1 MTILKTQFNILL
13 TALLLLVA
21 GPLSVS
27 AQIVDAEGMYVDT
40 VFNDNVDR
48 TAEDFVIASILIS
61 DPVGGVLSLAGHTAI
76 RVQCPVFDLDYVYHY
91 IMIRQEDS
99 ISETK
104 ALLTG
109 QFFVQMVADTFATY
123 VQNSEG
129 INRGLTEYRL
139 YLTPQEE
146 QKLWQ
151 ILDEELVSGKQLKYD
166 FVQEGCAVKTKKLLE
181 RVLGK
186 KHIDYSACDP
196 RFSAPQYELV
206 SAAMQH
212 APWMRFVMLTA
223 MYGHTKQS
231 GCANNLL
238 IPADVAAAWQTATVD
253 GRPLLSDGVRI
264 VANNYY
270 QSDGWFTPLRL
281 AIMLLI
287 ISIIGLFVTK
297 PYTDWIILGMQL
309 LMSVLVL
316 LFSVMGSTFI
326 VWNWLLIPFNIL
338 PAICWKWRNYWA
350 LPYAAILVVWC
361 LVMVFVPHMLV
372 DTTHIILV
380 QAFIVVLLHQSNALQ
395 RYLIRYVVQD
405 TVCADKSNK
414 SVTNKNK

>member
-1 MTILKTQFNILL
+1 MNILSL
-13 TALLLLVA
+13 ILLLLVA
-21 GPLSVS
+21 GTFSVS
-27 AQIVDAEGMYVDT
+27 AQIVDAEGQYVDT
-40 VFNDNVDR
+40 VFHDNVDR

-61 DPVGGVLSLAGHTAI
+61 DPGEGMLSLAGHTAI
-76 RVQCPVFDLDYVYHY
+76 RVQCPIFNLDYVYHY
-91 IMIRQEDS
+91 IMINKDDS
-99 ISETK
+99 ISENQ

-123 VQNSEG
+123 VQNSED

-326 VWNWLLIPFNIL
+326 LWNWLLIPFNIL
-338 PAICWKWRNYWA
+338 PAICWKWRKYWA
-350 LPYAAILVVWC
+350 LPYAAVLAVWI
-361 LVMVFVPHMLV
+361 LVMVLVPHMLV
-372 DTTHIILV
+372 DTTHIILAL
-380 QAFIVVLLHQSNALQ
+380 AFAIVLLKQSNILRQ
-395 RYLIRYVVQD
+395 SIN
-405 TVCADKSNK
+405 T
-414 SVTNKNK
+414 SVA

>member
-1 MTILKTQFNILL
+1 MKKRFNILL
-13 TALLLLVA
+13 ITLLLLVA

-27 AQIVDAEGMYVDT
+27 AQIVDAEGQYVDT

-61 DPVGGVLSLAGHTAI
+61 EPVEGMLSLAGHTAV
-76 RVQCPVFDLDYVYHY
+76 RVQCPVFGLDYVYHY
-91 IMIRQEDS
+91 IMVNQDNS
-99 ISETK
+99 ISENR

-109 QFFVQMVADTFATY
+109 QFYVQMVADTFATY
-123 VQNSEG
+123 VQNSED

-166 FVQEGCAVKTKKLLE
+166 FVQEGCAVKTKKLVE

-186 KHIDYSACDP
+186 KHLDYSACDP

-231 GCANNLL
+231 GYANNLL
-238 IPADVAAAWQTATVD
+238 IPADLAAAWQTATVD

-281 AIMLLI
+281 AIMLLV
-287 ISIIGLFVTK
+287 ISIIGLFVSK

-338 PAICWKWRNYWA
+338 PAICWKWRKYWA
-350 LPYAAILVVWC
+350 LPYAVVLAVWC

-372 DTTHIILV
+372 DTTHIILAL
-380 QAFIVVLLHQSNALQ
+380 AFVIMLLKQSNVLQ
-395 RYLIRYVVQD
+395 RLI
-405 TVCADKSNK
+405 NK
-414 SVTNKNK
+414 SVAQDTTKLSNRSLTKNK

>member
-1 MTILKTQFNILL
+1 MSNCNFKILFLS
-13 TALLLLVA
+13 LLLLLA
-21 GPLSVS
+21 GTFSVS
-27 AQIVDAEGMYVDT
+27 AQIVDAEGQYVDT
-40 VFNDNVDR
+40 VFNDHVDR

-61 DPVGGVLSLAGHTAI
+61 DPVEGVLSLAGHTAI
-76 RVQCPVFDLDYVYHY
+76 RVQCPTFGLDYVYHY
-91 IMIRQEDS
+91 VRVQTNEQ
-99 ISETK
+99 ISETY
-104 ALLTG
+104 AFLTG
-109 QFFVQMVADTFATY
+109 QFIVQMVADTFASY
-123 VQNSEG
+123 VQHSEA
-129 INRGLTEYRL
+129 INRGLTEYYL
-139 YLTPQEE
+139 HLTPQEE

-166 FVQEGCAVKTKKLLE
+166 FVQEGCAVKTKKLIE

-206 SAAMQH
+206 SAAMQC

-238 IPADVAAAWQTATVD
+238 IPADLATAWQTATVD

-338 PAICWKWRNYWA
+338 PAICWKWRKYWA
-350 LPYAAILVVWC
+350 LPYATVLAVWC
-361 LVMVFVPHMLV
+361 LVMLFVPHMLV
-372 DTTHIILV
+372 DTTHIILAL
-380 QAFIVVLLHQSNALQ
+380 AFAIVLLKQSNILQ
-395 RYLIRYVVQD
+395 RFLVKSVAQD
-405 TVCADKSNK
+405 TIKK
-414 SVTNKNK
+414 THRETNKNKMI

>member
-1 MTILKTQFNILL
+1 MTQLSKILL
-13 TALLLLVA
+13 TLLLLVA
-21 GPLSVS
+21 GTFSVS
-27 AQIVDAEGMYVDT
+27 AQIVDTEGQYVDT
-40 VFNDNVDR
+40 VFNDHVNR
-48 TAEDFVIASILIS
+48 TAEDFVMASILIS
-61 DPVGGVLSLAGHTAI
+61 DPVEGMLSLAGHTAI
-76 RVQCPVFDLDYVYHY
+76 RVHCPIFNLDYVYHY
-91 IMIRQEDS
+91 IMVNKDDS
-99 ISETK
+99 ISENR

-123 VQNSEG
+123 VQNSED

-151 ILDEELVSGKQLKYD
+151 ILDEELISGKQLKYD
-166 FVQEGCAVKTKKLLE
+166 FVQEGCAVKTKKIIK
-181 RVLGK
+181 RVLGN

-223 MYGHTKQS
+223 MYGHTKKS
-231 GCANNLL
+231 DCANNLL
-238 IPADVAAAWQTATVD
+238 IPADLAAAWQTATVD
-253 GRPLLSDGVRI
+253 GGSLLSDGVRI

-270 QSDGWFTPLRL
+270 QSNAWLTPLRL

-287 ISIIGLFVTK
+287 ISMIGLFVAK
-297 PYTDWIILGMQL
+297 PYTDWIIMGMQL

-338 PAICWKWRNYWA
+338 PAICWKWRKYWA

-361 LVMVFVPHMLV
+361 LAMVFVPHMLV
-372 DTTHIILV
+372 DTTHIILAL
-380 QAFIVVLLHQSNALQ
+380 AFAIVLLKQTNILQ
-395 RYLIRYVVQD
+395 
-405 TVCADKSNK
+405 
-414 SVTNKNK
+414 

>member
-1 MTILKTQFNILL
+1 MKQKLNIFLL
-13 TALLLLVA
+13 SLLLLVA
-21 GPLSVS
+21 GTFSVS
-27 AQIVDAEGMYVDT
+27 AQIVDAQGQYVDT
-40 VFNDNVDR
+40 VFHDNVDR

-61 DPVGGVLSLAGHTAI
+61 DPVEGVLSLAGHTAI
-76 RVQCPVFDLDYVYHY
+76 RVQCPIFDLDYVYHY
-91 IMIRQEDS
+91 IMIHHEDG

-109 QFFVQMVADTFATY
+109 QFYVQMVADTFVTY
-123 VQNSEG
+123 VQNSED

-151 ILDEELVSGKQLKYD
+151 ILDEELSSGKQLKYD
-166 FVQEGCAVKTKKLLE
+166 FVQEGCAVKTKKLIK
-181 RVLGK
+181 RVLGN

-212 APWMRFVMLTA
+212 APWMRFVMLSA
-223 MYGHTKQS
+223 MYGHTKKS
-231 GCANNLL
+231 DCANNLL
-238 IPADVAAAWQTATVD
+238 IPADLAAAWQSATVD
-253 GRPLLSDGVRI
+253 GHPLLSDGVRI

-270 QSDGWFTPLRL
+270 QSGGWFTPLRL

-297 PYTDWIILGMQL
+297 PYIDWIILGMQF
-309 LMSVLVL
+309 LMSALVL

-326 VWNWLLIPFNIL
+326 VWNWLLIPFNML
-338 PAICWKWRNYWA
+338 PAICWRWRKYWA
-350 LPYAAILVVWC
+350 LPYAIVLAIWCVVM
-361 LVMVFVPHMLV
+361 LFVPHMLV
-372 DTTHIILV
+372 DATHIVLTA
-380 QAFIVVLLHQSNALQ
+380 AFASVLLKQSNILQ
-395 RYLIRYVVQD
+395 RLV
-405 TVCADKSNK
+405 TK
-414 SVTNKNK
+414 SVA

>member
-1 MTILKTQFNILL
+1 MKKRLNILL

-21 GPLSVS
+21 GTFSVS
-27 AQIVDAEGMYVDT
+27 AQIVDAEGQYVDT

-61 DPVGGVLSLAGHTAI
+61 DPVEGVLSLAGHTAI
-76 RVQCPVFDLDYVYHY
+76 RVQCPIFDLDYVYHY
-91 IMIRQEDS
+91 VMIHQEDS

-109 QFFVQMVADTFATY
+109 QFYVQMVADTFATY
-123 VQNSEG
+123 VHHSEE

-151 ILDEELVSGKQLKYD
+151 ILDEELVRGKQLKYD
-166 FVQEGCAVKTKKLLE
+166 FVQEGCAVKTKKLIK
-181 RVLGK
+181 RVLGNK
-186 KHIDYSACDP
+186 YIDYSACDP

-206 SAAMQH
+206 SAAMQC

-231 GCANNLL
+231 DCANNLL
-238 IPADVAAAWQTATVD
+238 IPADLAVAWQTATVD

-264 VANNYY
+264 VANNHY

-338 PAICWKWRNYWA
+338 PAICWKWRKYWA
-350 LPYAAILVVWC
+350 LPYATVLAVWC

-372 DTTHIILV
+372 DTTHIILAL
-380 QAFIVVLLHQSNALQ
+380 AFAIMLLKQSNILQ
-395 RYLIRYVVQD
+395 RLIH
-405 TVCADKSNK
+405 K
-414 SVTNKNK
+414 SVAHDTIKSSNRSLTKKK

>member
-1 MTILKTQFNILL
+1 MTQLNKILSII
-13 TALLLLVA
+13 LLLLVA
-21 GPLSVS
+21 GTLPVS
-27 AQIVDAEGMYVDT
+27 AQIVDAEGQYVDT

-61 DPVGGVLSLAGHTAI
+61 DPVEGMLSLAGHTAI

-91 IMIRQEDS
+91 IMIHQEDS
-99 ISETK
+99 ISETR

-109 QFFVQMVADTFATY
+109 QFYVQMVADTFATY
-123 VQNSEG
+123 VHHSEA
-129 INRGLTEYRL
+129 INRGLTEY
-139 YLTPQEE
+139 YFHLTPQEE

-166 FVQEGCAVKTKKLLE
+166 FVQEGCAVKTKKLIE
-181 RVLGK
+181 CVLGK

-206 SAAMQH
+206 SAAMQC
-212 APWMRFVMLTA
+212 APWMRFIMLTA

-238 IPADVAAAWQTATVD
+238 IPADLATAWQTATVD
-253 GRPLLSDGVRI
+253 GHPLLSDGVRI

-270 QSDGWFTPLRL
+270 QSDGWLTPFRL
-281 AIMLLI
+281 AILLLI
-287 ISIIGLFVTK
+287 ISMIGLFVAK
-297 PYTDWIILGMQL
+297 PYTDWIIMGMQL

-338 PAICWKWRNYWA
+338 PAICWKWRKYWS
-350 LPYAAILVVWC
+350 LPYATILVVWC
-361 LVMVFVPHMLV
+361 MVMVFVPHMLV
-372 DTTHIILV
+372 DTTHVILTL
-380 QAFIVVLLHQSNALQ
+380 AFAILLFKQSNILQ
-395 RYLIRYVVQD
+395 RLINNSVAQD
-405 TVCADKSNK
+405 TTKLSKLNLTK
-414 SVTNKNK
+414 KK

>member
-1 MTILKTQFNILL
+1 M
-13 TALLLLVA
+13 
-21 GPLSVS
+21 
-27 AQIVDAEGMYVDT
+27 DAEGQYVDT
-40 VFNDNVDR
+40 VFNDHVDR

-61 DPVGGVLSLAGHTAI
+61 DPVEGVLSLAGHTAI
-76 RVQCPVFDLDYVYHY
+76 RVQCRVFDLDYVYHY
-91 IMIRQEDS
+91 IMIHQEDS

-104 ALLTG
+104 ALMTG
-109 QFFVQMVADTFATY
+109 QFYVQMVADTFATY
-123 VQNSEG
+123 VQNSED

-151 ILDEELVSGKQLKYD
+151 ILDEELSSGKQLKYD
-166 FVQEGCAVKTKKLLE
+166 FVQEGCAVKTKKLIK
-181 RVLGK
+181 RVLGN
-186 KHIDYSACDP
+186 KHIEYSACDP

-238 IPADVAAAWQTATVD
+238 IPADLAAAWQTATVD

-281 AIMLLI
+281 AIMLLV

-316 LFSVMGSTFI
+316 LFSIMGSTFI
-326 VWNWLLIPFNIL
+326 VWNWLLIPFNVL
-338 PAICWKWRNYWA
+338 PVICWKWRKYWA
-350 LPYAAILVVWC
+350 LPYAMVLAVWC
-361 LVMVFVPHMLV
+361 LLMVFVPHMLV
-372 DTTHIILV
+372 DTTHIILAW
-380 QAFIVVLLHQSNALQ
+380 AFAIVVLKQSNILQ
-395 RYLIRYVVQD
+395 RLI
-405 TVCADKSNK
+405 NK
-414 SVTNKNK
+414 SVAQDTTKSSKRILTKKEIKK

>member
-1 MTILKTQFNILL
+1 MIFS
-13 TALLLLVA
+13 LLLLLA
-21 GPLSVS
+21 GTFPVS
-27 AQIVDAEGMYVDT
+27 AQIVDAEGQYVDT
-40 VFNDNVDR
+40 VFNDHVDR

-61 DPVGGVLSLAGHTAI
+61 DPVEGVLSLAGHTAI
-76 RVQCPVFDLDYVYHY
+76 RVQCPTFGLDYVYHY
-91 IMIRQEDS
+91 VRVQTNEQ
-99 ISETK
+99 ISETY
-104 ALLTG
+104 AFLTG
-109 QFFVQMVADTFATY
+109 QFIVQMVADTFASY
-123 VQNSEG
+123 VQHSEA
-129 INRGLTEYRL
+129 INRGLTEYYL
-139 YLTPQEE
+139 HLTPQEE

-166 FVQEGCAVKTKKLLE
+166 FVQEGCAVKTKKLIE

-206 SAAMQH
+206 SAAMQC

-238 IPADVAAAWQTATVD
+238 IPADLATAWQTATVD

-338 PAICWKWRNYWA
+338 PAICWKWRKYWA
-350 LPYAAILVVWC
+350 LPYATVLAVWC
-361 LVMVFVPHMLV
+361 LVMLFVPHMLV
-372 DTTHIILV
+372 DTTHIILAL
-380 QAFIVVLLHQSNALQ
+380 AFAIVLLKQSNILQ
-395 RYLIRYVVQD
+395 RFLVKSVAQD
-405 TVCADKSNK
+405 TIKK
-414 SVTNKNK
+414 THRETNKNKMI

>member
-1 MTILKTQFNILL
+1 LKKRLNILL
-13 TALLLLVA
+13 LTLLLLVA
-21 GPLSVS
+21 GTLPVS
-27 AQIVDAEGMYVDT
+27 AQIVDAEGQYVDT

-61 DPVGGVLSLAGHTAI
+61 DPVEGMLSLAGHTAI
-76 RVQCPVFDLDYVYHY
+76 RVQCPIFNLDYVYHY
-91 IMIRQEDS
+91 IMINKDDS
-99 ISETK
+99 ISENQ

-109 QFFVQMVADTFATY
+109 RFVVQMVADTFATY
-123 VQNSEG
+123 VQNSED

-151 ILDEELVSGKQLKYD
+151 ILDEELVSGKQLKYE
-166 FVQEGCAVKTKKLLE
+166 FVQEGCAVRTKKLVE
-181 RVLGK
+181 RVIGK
-186 KHIDYSACDP
+186 KHIDYSACGP

-223 MYGHTKQS
+223 MYGHTKKPD
-231 GCANNLL
+231 CANNLL
-238 IPADVAAAWQTATVD
+238 IPADLADAWQTATVD

-297 PYTDWIILGMQL
+297 SYADWIILGMQL

-316 LFSVMGSTFI
+316 VFSILGSTFI

-338 PAICWKWRNYWA
+338 PAICWKWRKCWS
-350 LPYAAILVVWC
+350 LPYAMVLVVWC
-361 LVMVFVPHMLV
+361 LVMLLVPHMLV
-372 DTTHIILV
+372 DTTHIILAL
-380 QAFIVVLLHQSNALQ
+380 AFT
-395 RYLIRYVVQD
+395 LILFKQYYR
-405 TVCADKSNK
+405 TA
-414 SVTNKNK
+414 

>member
-1 MTILKTQFNILL
+1 MNILL
-13 TALLLLVA
+13 LSLLLLVA
-21 GPLSVS
+21 GTFSVS
-27 AQIVDAEGMYVDT
+27 AQIVDAEGQYVDT
-40 VFNDNVDR
+40 VFNDHVDR

-61 DPVGGVLSLAGHTAI
+61 DPVEGVLPLAGHTAI

-123 VQNSEG
+123 VQNSED

>member
-1 MTILKTQFNILL
+1 MKKRFNILL
-13 TALLLLVA
+13 LTLLLLVA
-21 GPLSVS
+21 GTCSVS
-27 AQIVDAEGMYVDT
+27 AQIVDANGQYVDT
-40 VFNDNVDR
+40 VFNDHVDR

-61 DPVGGVLSLAGHTAI
+61 DPVEGMLSLAGHTAI
-76 RVQCPVFDLDYVYHY
+76 RVLCPVFDLDYVYHY
-91 IMIRQEDS
+91 IMIHKEDS

-123 VQNSEG
+123 VQNSED

-139 YLTPQEE
+139 YLTPQEK

-151 ILDEELVSGKQLKYD
+151 ILDEELSSGKQLKYD
-166 FVQEGCAVKTKKLLE
+166 FVQEGCAVKTKKLIE
-181 RVLGK
+181 RVLGR

-212 APWMRFVMLTA
+212 VPWMRFVMLTA
-223 MYGHTKQS
+223 MYGHTKKS
-231 GCANNLL
+231 DCANNLL
-238 IPADVAAAWQTATVD
+238 IPADLAAAWQTATVD
-253 GRPLLSDGVRI
+253 RHPLLSDGVRI

-297 PYTDWIILGMQL
+297 PYIDWIIMGVQF

-338 PAICWKWRNYWA
+338 PAIFWKWRKYWS
-350 LPYAAILVVWC
+350 LPYALVLVVWC

-405 TVCADKSNK
+405 KVCADKSSK

>member
-1 MTILKTQFNILL
+1 MTQLSKILL
-13 TALLLLVA
+13 TTLLLLLA
-21 GPLSVS
+21 GTFSVS
-27 AQIVDAEGMYVDT
+27 AQIVDAEGQYVDT
-40 VFNDNVDR
+40 VFNDHVDR

-61 DPVGGVLSLAGHTAI
+61 DPVEGVLSLAGHTAI
-76 RVQCPVFDLDYVYHY
+76 RVQCPIFDLDYVYHY
-91 IMIRQEDS
+91 VMIHQEDS

-109 QFFVQMVADTFATY
+109 QFYVQMVADTFATY
-123 VQNSEG
+123 VQNSED

-151 ILDEELVSGKQLKYD
+151 ILDEELSSGKHLKYD
-166 FVQEGCAVKTKKLLE
+166 FVQEGCAVKTKKLIK
-181 RVLGK
+181 RVLGN

-238 IPADVAAAWQTATVD
+238 IPADLAAAWQTATVD
-253 GRPLLSDGVRI
+253 GRSLLSDGVRI

-281 AIMLLI
+281 AIMLLV

-297 PYTDWIILGMQL
+297 PYTDWIILGMQF

-316 LFSVMGSTFI
+316 LFSIMGSTFI

-338 PAICWKWRNYWA
+338 PVICWKWRKYWA
-350 LPYAAILVVWC
+350 LPYAMVLAVWC
-361 LVMVFVPHMLV
+361 LVMVFVPHTLV
-372 DTTHIILV
+372 DTTHIILAL
-380 QAFIVVLLHQSNALQ
+380 AFAIVLLKQSNILQ
-395 RYLIRYVVQD
+395 RLI
-405 TVCADKSNK
+405 NK
-414 SVTNKNK
+414 SVAHDTTKLSNRSLTKKK

>member
-1 MTILKTQFNILL
+1 MKKRLNILL
-13 TALLLLVA
+13 TALLLLLA
-21 GPLSVS
+21 GTFSVS
-27 AQIVDAEGMYVDT
+27 AQIVDAEGQYVDT

-61 DPVGGVLSLAGHTAI
+61 DPVEGMLSLAGHTAI

-91 IMIRQEDS
+91 IMIHKVDS

-109 QFFVQMVADTFATY
+109 QFFVQMVADTFASY
-123 VQNSEG
+123 VQHSET

-139 YLTPQEE
+139 HLTPQEE

-166 FVQEGCAVKTKKLLE
+166 FVQEGCAVKTKKLIK
-181 RVLGK
+181 RVLGN

-231 GCANNLL
+231 GYANNLL
-238 IPADVAAAWQTATVD
+238 IPADLAAAWQTATID

-270 QSDGWFTPLRL
+270 QSNGWFTPLRL

-326 VWNWLLIPFNIL
+326 VWNWLLIPFNVL
-338 PAICWKWRNYWA
+338 PVICWKWRKYWA
-350 LPYAAILVVWC
+350 LPYAMVLAVWC

-372 DTTHIILV
+372 DTTHILLAL
-380 QAFIVVLLHQSNALQ
+380 AFAIVLLKQSNILQ
-395 RYLIRYVVQD
+395 RLIH
-405 TVCADKSNK
+405 K
-414 SVTNKNK
+414 SVAHDTIKSSNRSLTKKK

>member
-1 MTILKTQFNILL
+1 MKQKLNILL
-13 TALLLLVA
+13 LLFLLLVV
-21 GPLSVS
+21 GTFSLS
-27 AQIVDAEGMYVDT
+27 AQILDAEGQYVDT
-40 VFNDNVDR
+40 VFHDNVDR

-61 DPVGGVLSLAGHTAI
+61 DPVEGVLSLAGHTAI
-76 RVQCPVFDLDYVYHY
+76 RVQCPIFDLDYVYHY
-91 IMIRQEDS
+91 IMIHHEDG

-109 QFFVQMVADTFATY
+109 QFYVQMVADTFVTY
-123 VQNSEG
+123 VQNSED

-151 ILDEELVSGKQLKYD
+151 ILDEELSSGKQLKYD
-166 FVQEGCAVKTKKLLE
+166 FVQEGCAVKTKKLIK
-181 RVLGK
+181 RVLGN

-212 APWMRFVMLTA
+212 APWMRFVMLSA
-223 MYGHTKQS
+223 MYGHTKKS
-231 GCANNLL
+231 DCANNLL
-238 IPADVAAAWQTATVD
+238 IPADLAAAWQSATVD
-253 GRPLLSDGVRI
+253 GHPLLSDGVRI

-270 QSDGWFTPLRL
+270 QSGGWFTPLRL

-297 PYTDWIILGMQL
+297 PYIDWIILGMQF
-309 LMSVLVL
+309 LMSALVL

-326 VWNWLLIPFNIL
+326 VWNWLLIPFNML
-338 PAICWKWRNYWA
+338 PAICWRWRKYWA
-350 LPYAAILVVWC
+350 LPYAIVLAIWCVVM
-361 LVMVFVPHMLV
+361 LFVPHMLV
-372 DTTHIILV
+372 DATHIVLTA
-380 QAFIVVLLHQSNALQ
+380 AFASVLLKQSNILQ
-395 RYLIRYVVQD
+395 RLV
-405 TVCADKSNK
+405 TK
-414 SVTNKNK
+414 SVA

>member
-1 MTILKTQFNILL
+1 MTRNLSIFLL
-13 TALLLLVA
+13 SLLLLVA
-21 GPLSVS
+21 GSLSVS
-27 AQIVDAEGMYVDT
+27 AQIVDAEGQYVDT
-40 VFNDNVDR
+40 VFNDHVDR

-61 DPVGGVLSLAGHTAI
+61 DPVEGVLSLAGHTAI

-91 IMIRQEDS
+91 IMIHQEDS

-109 QFFVQMVADTFATY
+109 QFYVQMVADTFATY
-123 VQNSEG
+123 VQNSED

-151 ILDEELVSGKQLKYD
+151 ILDEELSSGKQLKYD
-166 FVQEGCAVKTKKLLE
+166 FVQEGCAVKTKKLIK
-181 RVLGK
+181 RVLGN
-186 KHIDYSACDP
+186 KHIEYSACDP

-238 IPADVAAAWQTATVD
+238 IPADLAAAWQTATVD
-253 GRPLLSDGVRI
+253 GRSLLSDGVRI

-281 AIMLLI
+281 AIMLLV

-297 PYTDWIILGMQL
+297 PYTDWIILGMQF

-316 LFSVMGSTFI
+316 LFSIMGSTFI

-338 PAICWKWRNYWA
+338 PVICWKWRKYWA
-350 LPYAAILVVWC
+350 LPYAMVLAVWC
-361 LVMVFVPHMLV
+361 LVMVFVPHTLV
-372 DTTHIILV
+372 DTTHIILAL
-380 QAFIVVLLHQSNALQ
+380 AFAIVLLKQSNILQ
-395 RYLIRYVVQD
+395 RLI
-405 TVCADKSNK
+405 NK
-414 SVTNKNK
+414 SVAHDTTKLSNRSLTIKK

>member
-1 MTILKTQFNILL
+1 MAPPHETLNEVKQKLNILL
-13 TALLLLVA
+13 LLFLLLVV
-21 GPLSVS
+21 GTFSLS
-27 AQIVDAEGMYVDT
+27 AQILDAEGQYVDT
-40 VFNDNVDR
+40 VFHDNVDR

-76 RVQCPVFDLDYVYHY
+76 RVQCPIFDLDYVYHY
-91 IMIRQEDS
+91 IMIHHEDG

-109 QFFVQMVADTFATY
+109 QFYVQMVADTFVTY
-123 VQNSEG
+123 VQNSED

-151 ILDEELVSGKQLKYD
+151 ILDEELSSGKQLKYD
-166 FVQEGCAVKTKKLLE
+166 FVQEGCAVKTKKLIK
-181 RVLGK
+181 RVLGN

-212 APWMRFVMLTA
+212 APWMRFVMLSA
-223 MYGHTKQS
+223 MYGHTKKS
-231 GCANNLL
+231 DCANNLL
-238 IPADVAAAWQTATVD
+238 IPADLAAAWQSATVD
-253 GRPLLSDGVRI
+253 GHPLLSDGVRI

-270 QSDGWFTPLRL
+270 QSGGWFTPLRL

-297 PYTDWIILGMQL
+297 PYIDWIILGMQF
-309 LMSVLVL
+309 LMSALVL

-326 VWNWLLIPFNIL
+326 VWNWLLIPFNML
-338 PAICWKWRNYWA
+338 PAICWRWRKYWA
-350 LPYAAILVVWC
+350 LPYAIVLAIWCVVM
-361 LVMVFVPHMLV
+361 LFVPHMLV
-372 DTTHIILV
+372 DATHIVLTA
-380 QAFIVVLLHQSNALQ
+380 AFASVLLKQSNILQ
-395 RYLIRYVVQD
+395 RLV
-405 TVCADKSNK
+405 TK
-414 SVTNKNK
+414 SVA

>member
-1 MTILKTQFNILL
+1 MTQLNKILSIV
-13 TALLLLVA
+13 LLLLA
-21 GPLSVS
+21 GTLPVS
-27 AQIVDAEGMYVDT
+27 AQIVDAEGQYVDT
-40 VFNDNVDR
+40 VFNDHVDR

-61 DPVGGVLSLAGHTAI
+61 DPVEGMLSLAGHTAV
-76 RVQCPVFDLDYVYHY
+76 RVQCPVFGLDYVYHY
-91 IMIRQEDS
+91 IMVNQGDS
-99 ISETK
+99 ISENQ

-123 VQNSEG
+123 VHHSEA
-129 INRGLTEYRL
+129 INRGLTEY
-139 YLTPQEE
+139 YFHLTPQEE

-166 FVQEGCAVKTKKLLE
+166 FVQEGCAVKTKKLIE
-181 RVLGK
+181 CVLGK

-206 SAAMQH
+206 SAAMQC
-212 APWMRFVMLTA
+212 APWMRFIMLTA

-238 IPADVAAAWQTATVD
+238 IPADLATAWQTATVD
-253 GRPLLSDGVRI
+253 GHPLLSDGVRI

-270 QSDGWFTPLRL
+270 QSDGWLTPFRL
-281 AIMLLI
+281 AILLLI
-287 ISIIGLFVTK
+287 ISMIGLFVAK
-297 PYTDWIILGMQL
+297 PYTDWIIMGMQL

-338 PAICWKWRNYWA
+338 PAICWKWRKYWS
-350 LPYAAILVVWC
+350 LPYATILVVWC
-361 LVMVFVPHMLV
+361 MVMVFVPHMLV
-372 DTTHIILV
+372 DTTHVILTL
-380 QAFIVVLLHQSNALQ
+380 AFAILLFKQSNILQ
-395 RYLIRYVVQD
+395 RLINNSVAQD
-405 TVCADKSNK
+405 TTKLSKLNLTK
-414 SVTNKNK
+414 KK

>member
-1 MTILKTQFNILL
+1 M
-13 TALLLLVA
+13 
-21 GPLSVS
+21 S
-27 AQIVDAEGMYVDT
+27 AQIVDAEGQYVDT

-61 DPVGGVLSLAGHTAI
+61 DPVEGMLSLAGHTAI

-91 IMIRQEDS
+91 IMIHKEDS

-123 VQNSEG
+123 VQNSG
-129 INRGLTEYRL
+129 DINRGLTEFRL

-151 ILDEELVSGKQLKYD
+151 ILDEELASGKQLKYD
-166 FVQEGCAVKTKKLLE
+166 FVQEGCAVKTKKLIK
-181 RVLGK
+181 RVLGN

-206 SAAMQH
+206 SAAMSH

-223 MYGHTKQS
+223 MYGHTKKS
-231 GCANNLL
+231 DCANNLH
-238 IPADVAAAWQTATVD
+238 IPADLAAAWQTATVD

-270 QSDGWFTPLRL
+270 QSDSWFTPLRL
-281 AIMLLI
+281 AIMLLV
-287 ISIIGLFVTK
+287 ISIIGLFVSK

-338 PAICWKWRNYWA
+338 PAICWKWRKYWA
-350 LPYAAILVVWC
+350 LPYAAVLALWI

-372 DTTHIILV
+372 DTTHIVFTL
-380 QAFIVVLLHQSNALQ
+380 AFATVLLKQSNILQ
-395 RYLIRYVVQD
+395 RFL
-405 TVCADKSNK
+405 TK
-414 SVTNKNK
+414 SVAQDIAKSSKRILTKKEIKK

>member
-1 MTILKTQFNILL
+1 M
-13 TALLLLVA
+13 A
-21 GPLSVS
+21 GPFSVS
-27 AQIVDAEGMYVDT
+27 AQIVDAEGQYVDT

-61 DPVGGVLSLAGHTAI
+61 DPVEGVLPLAGHTAI

-123 VQNSEG
+123 VQNSED

-186 KHIDYSACDP
+186 KRIDYSACDP

-238 IPADVAAAWQTATVD
+238 IPADLAAAWQTATVD
-253 GRPLLSDGVRI
+253 GRPLLNDGVRI

-338 PAICWKWRNYWA
+338 PAICWKWRKYWA
-350 LPYAAILVVWC
+350 LPYAAVLAVWI
-361 LVMVFVPHMLV
+361 LVMVLVPHMLV
-372 DTTHIILV
+372 DTTHIILAL
-380 QAFIVVLLHQSNALQ
+380 AFAIMLLKQSNILQ
-395 RYLIRYVVQD
+395 RLI
-405 TVCADKSNK
+405 NK
-414 SVTNKNK
+414 SVAQDTIKKTHRETNKNKMI

>member
-1 MTILKTQFNILL
+1 M
-13 TALLLLVA
+13 
-21 GPLSVS
+21 
-27 AQIVDAEGMYVDT
+27 DT
-40 VFNDNVDR
+40 VFNDHVDR

-61 DPVGGVLSLAGHTAI
+61 DPVEGVLPLAGHTAI

-123 VQNSEG
+123 VQNSED

>member
-1 MTILKTQFNILL
+1 MPQLNKILSIV
-13 TALLLLVA
+13 LLLLVA
-21 GPLSVS
+21 GTFSVS
-27 AQIVDAEGMYVDT
+27 AQIVDAEGQYVDT

-48 TAEDFVIASILIS
+48 TEEDFVIASILIS
-61 DPVGGVLSLAGHTAI
+61 DPIGGMLSLAGHTAI
-76 RVQCPVFDLDYVYHY
+76 RVQCPIFDLDYVYHY
-91 IMIRQEDS
+91 IMIHKVDS

-109 QFFVQMVADTFATY
+109 QFYVQMVADTFSTY
-123 VQNSEG
+123 VQNSED

-166 FVQEGCAVKTKKLLE
+166 FVQEGCAVKTKKLIE

-212 APWMRFVMLTA
+212 APWMRLVMLTA
-223 MYGHTKQS
+223 MYGHTKKS

-238 IPADVAAAWQTATVD
+238 IPADLAAAWQTATVD

-326 VWNWLLIPFNIL
+326 VWNWLLIPFNVL
-338 PAICWKWRNYWA
+338 PVICWKWRKYWS
-350 LPYAAILVVWC
+350 LPYAVILVIWC

-372 DTTHIILV
+372 DTTHIILAL
-380 QAFIVVLLHQSNALQ
+380 AFAIVLLKQSNILQ
-395 RYLIRYVVQD
+395 RLIIKSVAQD
-405 TVCADKSNK
+405 TIKK
-414 SVTNKNK
+414 THRETNKNKMI

>member
-1 MTILKTQFNILL
+1 MNILL
-13 TALLLLVA
+13 LSLLLLVA
-21 GPLSVS
+21 GTFSVS
-27 AQIVDAEGMYVDT
+27 AQIVDAEGQYVDT
-40 VFNDNVDR
+40 VFNDHVDR

-61 DPVGGVLSLAGHTAI
+61 DPVEGVLPLAGHTAI

-123 VQNSEG
+123 VQNSED

-316 LFSVMGSTFI
+316 LFYVMGSTFI

>member
-1 MTILKTQFNILL
+1 MKKRLNILL
-13 TALLLLVA
+13 ITLLLLVA

-27 AQIVDAEGMYVDT
+27 AQIVDAEGQYVDT
-40 VFNDNVDR
+40 VFNDHVDR

-61 DPVGGVLSLAGHTAI
+61 DPVEGVLSLAGHTAI

-91 IMIRQEDS
+91 IMIHQEDS

-109 QFFVQMVADTFATY
+109 QFYVQMVADTFATY
-123 VQNSEG
+123 VQNSED

-151 ILDEELVSGKQLKYD
+151 ILDEELSSGKQLKYD
-166 FVQEGCAVKTKKLLE
+166 FVQEGCAVKTKKLIK
-181 RVLGK
+181 RVLGN
-186 KHIDYSACDP
+186 KHIEYSACDP

-238 IPADVAAAWQTATVD
+238 IPADLAAAWQTATVD
-253 GRPLLSDGVRI
+253 GRSLLSDGVRI

-281 AIMLLI
+281 AIMLLV

-297 PYTDWIILGMQL
+297 PYTDWIILGMQF

-316 LFSVMGSTFI
+316 LFSIMGSTFI

-338 PAICWKWRNYWA
+338 PVICWKWRKYWA
-350 LPYAAILVVWC
+350 LPYAMVLAVWC
-361 LVMVFVPHMLV
+361 LVMVFVPHTLV
-372 DTTHIILV
+372 DTTHIILAL
-380 QAFIVVLLHQSNALQ
+380 AFAIVLLKQSNILQ
-395 RYLIRYVVQD
+395 RLI
-405 TVCADKSNK
+405 NK
-414 SVTNKNK
+414 SVAHDTTKLSNRSLTIKK

>member
-1 MTILKTQFNILL
+1 MKKRLNILSL
-13 TALLLLVA
+13 ILLLLVA
-21 GPLSVS
+21 GTFSVS
-27 AQIVDAEGMYVDT
+27 AQIVDAEGQYVDT
-40 VFNDNVDR
+40 VFHDNVDR

-61 DPVGGVLSLAGHTAI
+61 DPGEGMLSLAGHTAI
-76 RVQCPVFDLDYVYHY
+76 RVQCPIFNLDYVYHY
-91 IMIRQEDS
+91 IMINKDDS
-99 ISETK
+99 ISENQ

-123 VQNSEG
+123 VQNSED

-326 VWNWLLIPFNIL
+326 LWNWLLIPFNIL
-338 PAICWKWRNYWA
+338 PAICWKWRKYWA
-350 LPYAAILVVWC
+350 LPYAAVLAVWI
-361 LVMVFVPHMLV
+361 LVMVLVPHMLV
-372 DTTHIILV
+372 DTTHIILAL
-380 QAFIVVLLHQSNALQ
+380 AFAIVLLKQSNILRQ
-395 RYLIRYVVQD
+395 SIN
-405 TVCADKSNK
+405 T
-414 SVTNKNK
+414 SVA

>member
-1 MTILKTQFNILL
+1 MTRNFYIFLL
-13 TALLLLVA
+13 SLLLLVA
-21 GPLSVS
+21 GTLSVS
-27 AQIVDAEGMYVDT
+27 AQIVDAEGQYVDT

-61 DPVGGVLSLAGHTAI
+61 DPIEGMLSLAGHTAI

-91 IMIRQEDS
+91 IMFHQKDS

-123 VQNSEG
+123 VQYSEE
-129 INRGLTEYRL
+129 INRGLTEYYL
-139 YLTPQEE
+139 QLTPLEE

-151 ILDEELVSGKQLKYD
+151 ILDEELTSGKQLKYD
-166 FVQEGCAVKTKKLLE
+166 FVQEGCAVKTKKLIE

-186 KHIDYSACDP
+186 KHIDYSTCDP
-196 RFSAPQYELV
+196 RFYAPQYELV

-212 APWMRFVMLTA
+212 APWMRFAMLTA
-223 MYGHTKQS
+223 MYGHTKLS

-238 IPADVAAAWQTATVD
+238 IPTDLAAAWQTATID
-253 GRPLLSDGVRI
+253 GHALLSDGVRL
-264 VANNYY
+264 VANSYY
-270 QSDGWFTPLRL
+270 QSDGWFTPLRF

-316 LFSVMGSTFI
+316 VFSAMGSTFI

-338 PAICWKWRNYWA
+338 PAICWKWRKYWA
-350 LPYAAILVVWC
+350 LPYAAVLAVWC
-361 LVMVFVPHMLV
+361 LVMVLVPHMLV
-372 DTTHIILV
+372 ETTHIILTL
-380 QAFIVVLLHQSNALQ
+380 AFAIMLLKQSNILQ
-395 RYLIRYVVQD
+395 RLIYKSVAQD
-405 TVCADKSNK
+405 TTKSSK
-414 SVTNKNK
+414 RILTKKEIKK

>member
-1 MTILKTQFNILL
+1 MKQKLNITLL
-13 TALLLLVA
+13 SLLLLVA
-21 GPLSVS
+21 GTFSVS
-27 AQIVDAEGMYVDT
+27 AQIVDAEGQYVDT

-61 DPVGGVLSLAGHTAI
+61 DPIEGMLSLAGHTAI

-91 IMIRQEDS
+91 IMIHKEDS
-99 ISETK
+99 ISETR

-109 QFFVQMVADTFATY
+109 QFYVQMVADTFATY
-123 VQNSEG
+123 VHHSEE

-166 FVQEGCAVKTKKLLE
+166 FVQEGCAVKTKKLIKC
-181 RVLGK
+181 VLGN

-206 SAAMQH
+206 STAMQH

-223 MYGHTKQS
+223 MYGHTKKS
-231 GCANNLL
+231 DCANNLL
-238 IPADVAAAWQTATVD
+238 IPADLAAAWQSATVD
-253 GRPLLSDGVRI
+253 GHPLLSDGVRI

-270 QSDGWFTPLRL
+270 QSNGWLTPFRL
-281 AIMLLI
+281 AILLLI
-287 ISIIGLFVTK
+287 ISMIGLFVAK
-297 PYTDWIILGMQL
+297 PYTDWIIMGMQL

-338 PAICWKWRNYWA
+338 PAICWKWRKYWS
-350 LPYAAILVVWC
+350 LPYATILVVWC
-361 LVMVFVPHMLV
+361 MVMVFVPHMLV
-372 DTTHIILV
+372 DTTHVILTL
-380 QAFIVVLLHQSNALQ
+380 AFAILLFKQSNILQ
-395 RYLIRYVVQD
+395 RLINNSVAQD
-405 TVCADKSNK
+405 TTKLSKLNLTK
-414 SVTNKNK
+414 KK